1 MVKIIFKK
9 NRLIGSYQN
18 GNYKTEI
25 YEDGTRIRETEEDK
39 FIPAFAENCDIKIT
53 DSCNMNCAFCHEG
66 SSSNGK
72 HGDILNP
79 KFLKTFHP
87 YQELACLDGET
98 VCFGLDGAVK
108 MKDLKIGDKIF
119 DNEHKL
125 RKIINIQK
133 TEKESILLKGNKGL
147 KIISSKDHPFFS
159 NEIKKEAKDMEK
171 EKIDFLKEDSNF
183 YPKKELV
190 VDFEKY
196 MNIRNSNNRWSR
208 GGQIKGN
215 KIKLSSSSAY
225 IDKKIKLNEELM
237 YLYGLYVAEGS
248 KKGLVFGSFN
258 NFELERIEDV
268 KRIWKENFG
277 LEVREHKNKNNNS
290 ISVELQS
297 AKIAESF
304 FVKEMEAGK
313 GARNKTIQKL
323 FKINN
328 KEFIRKALL
337 GVFDG
342 DGSYRVK
349 KFERET
355 TGKITTSYNLTF
367 KTSSWKLAYEIL
379 YLLSRWFGIQA
390 SLYYGIN
397 PKRKI
402 ESRTLSESDYFQL
415 EIYNYSDL
423 LKLFPERFNKIKD
436 MELQPSQEPKIKE
449 IIPNERKVLYDITL
463 ENGTHIFPINGYI
476 LTHNCGGGNVFEHP
490 DLIPFLENLKKQ
502 KVIANITVHQV
513 HFLEN
518 LELIKRMIKEK
529 LVYGIGVSV
538 SNITEELLQALKE
551 VPNAVCHV
559 INGIWNKEIAE
570 KMANNNL
577 KVLILGYKELR
588 RGNDY
593 LSVYDKAVK
602 ENQKWLFDN
611 LENLFKKFKLIS
623 FDNLA
628 IEQLEVKRFLSD
640 EEWEEFYQGDDGTST
655 FYIDAINQK
664 FARSSTAAFD
674 KRYEIGNFSM
684 DDMFKIITDEYKK
697 EKEAI

>member
-1 MVKIIFKK
+1 MTKIIFQK

-79 KFLKTFHP
+79 KFLSTFHP

-98 VCFGLDGAVK
+98 VCFGPNGAVK
-108 MKDLKIGDKIF
+108 MKELKIGDKIF

-133 TEKESILLKGNKGL
+133 TKKESIILKGNKGL

-159 NEIKKEAKDMEK
+159 EKVKKEAKDMLE
-171 EKIDFLKEDSNF
+171 EKIDFLKEDDNF
-183 YPKKELV
+183 YSNEELS

-196 MNIRNSNNRWSR
+196 MNIRNANNRWSR
-208 GGQIKGN
+208 GGQIKGE
-215 KIKLSSSSAY
+215 KIKLSSSGAY
-225 IDKKIKLNEELM
+225 INKKIKLNEELM

-258 NFELERIEDV
+258 NFELERVEDV

-277 LEVREHKNKNNNS
+277 LEVREYKNKNNNS

-297 AKIAESF
+297 VKIAESF

-313 GARNKTIQKL
+313 GARNKTLQKL

-342 DGSYRVK
+342 DGAYRTK
-349 KFERET
+349 KSKRAT

-390 SLYYGIN
+390 SL
-397 PKRKI
+397 
-402 ESRTLSESDYFQL
+402 
-415 EIYNYSDL
+415 
-423 LKLFPERFNKIKD
+423 
-436 MELQPSQEPKIKE
+436 
-449 IIPNERKVLYDITL
+449 
-463 ENGTHIFPINGYI
+463 
-476 LTHNCGGGNVFEHP
+476 C
-490 DLIPFLENLKKQ
+490 
-502 KVIANITVHQV
+502 
-513 HFLEN
+513 
-518 LELIKRMIKEK
+518 
-529 LVYGIGVSV
+529 
-538 SNITEELLQALKE
+538 
-551 VPNAVCHV
+551 
-559 INGIWNKEIAE
+559 
-570 KMANNNL
+570 
-577 KVLILGYKELR
+577 
-588 RGNDY
+588 
-593 LSVYDKAVK
+593 
-602 ENQKWLFDN
+602 
-611 LENLFKKFKLIS
+611 
-623 FDNLA
+623 
-628 IEQLEVKRFLSD
+628 
-640 EEWEEFYQGDDGTST
+640 
-655 FYIDAINQK
+655 
-664 FARSSTAAFD
+664 
-674 KRYEIGNFSM
+674 
-684 DDMFKIITDEYKK
+684 
-697 EKEAI
+697 

>member
-1 MVKIIFKK
+1 MTKIIFQK

-79 KFLKTFHP
+79 KFLSTFHP

-98 VCFGLDGAVK
+98 VCFGPNGAVK
-108 MKDLKIGDKIF
+108 MKELKIGDKIF

-133 TEKESILLKGNKGL
+133 TKKESIILKGNKGL

-159 NEIKKEAKDMEK
+159 EKVKKEAKDMLE
-171 EKIDFLKEDSNF
+171 EKIDFLKEDDNF
-183 YPKKELV
+183 YSNEELS

-196 MNIRNSNNRWSR
+196 MNIRNANNRWSR
-208 GGQIKGN
+208 GGQIKGE
-215 KIKLSSSSAY
+215 KIKLSSSGAY
-225 IDKKIKLNEELM
+225 INKKIKLNEELM

-258 NFELERIEDV
+258 NFELERVEDV

-277 LEVREHKNKNNNS
+277 LEVREYKNKNNNS

-297 AKIAESF
+297 VKIAESF

-313 GARNKTIQKL
+313 GARNKTLQKL

-342 DGSYRVK
+342 DGAYRTK
-349 KFERET
+349 KSKRAT

-390 SLYYGIN
+390 SLYYGVN

-402 ESRTLSESDYFQL
+402 ENRTVLESDYYQL

-423 LKLFPERFNKIKD
+423 LKLFPERFNKIKN
-436 MELQPSQEPKIKE
+436 MKIQPNVKPKIKK
-449 IIPNERKVLYDITL
+449 IIQNERKILYDITL
-463 ENGTHIFPINGYI
+463 ESGTHIFPINGYI

-518 LELIKRMIKEK
+518 LELIKKMIKEK

-538 SNITEELLQALKE
+538 SNITEELLQALNE

-559 INGIWNKEIAE
+559 INGIWNEKTAE
-570 KMANNNL
+570 KMADNNL

-593 LSVYDKAVK
+593 LSVYNKSVK

-611 LENLFKKFKLIS
+611 LGNLFKKFKLIS

-697 EKEAI
+697 EKVAI

>member
-1 MVKIIFKK
+1 MAKIIFKK

-215 KIKLSSSSAY
+215 KIKLSSSGTY

-248 KKGLVFGSFN
+248 TKGLVFGSFN
-258 NFELERIEDV
+258 NFELERIENV
-268 KRIWKENFG
+268 KRIWKENFD
-277 LEVREHKNKNNNS
+277 LEVREYENKDKKS
-290 ISVELQS
+290 ISVELQT

-313 GARNKTIQKL
+313 GARNKTLQKL

-342 DGSYRVK
+342 DGSYRVRK
-349 KFERET
+349 SERKT
-355 TGKITTSYNLTF
+355 TEKITTSYNLTF
-367 KTSSWKLAYEIL
+367 KTASWKLAYEIL

-390 SLYYGIN
+390 SLHYGIN
-397 PKRKI
+397 SKRKI
-402 ESRTLSESDYFQL
+402 ENRTLPESDYYQL

-436 MELQPSQEPKIKE
+436 MELQPSLEPKIKE

-538 SNITEELLQALKE
+538 SNITEELLHALKE

-559 INGIWNKEIAE
+559 INGIWNEKTAE
-570 KMANNNL
+570 KMSKNNL

-593 LSVYDKAVK
+593 LSVYDKTVK

-611 LENLFKKFKLIS
+611 LGNLFKKFKLIS

-697 EKEAI
+697 GKEAI